1 MDSKEKSSRQ
11 STGCRTT
18 SPLEL
23 FPTIP
28 SSSMRREHG
37 ELQWKS
43 GKITLGFS
51 PGKQLSYWVRL
62 LAWKVL
68 GNSITGTTYAGATGI
83 VGDCPIDSASA
94 QSTSHSMCIYL
105 DLTDTSI
112 PPSIHPSYISIYLPY
127 PTLPYPTLPY
137 PTLPYPTLPYPTY
150 LHTYTHVVYRIH
162 TYTHVYTYTHI
173 IYTNTHKYTHTCI
186 ACVCASYSHI
196 IIYIYTH
203 TN

>member
-28 SSSMRREHG
+28 SSSMRREHA

-43 GKITLGFS
+43 GKITMGFP

-83 VGDCPIDSASA
+83 VEIVP
-94 QSTSHSMCIYL
+94 STVPVHKPQHVHLSRSDRYL
-105 DLTDTSI
+105 H
-112 PPSIHPSYISIYLPY
+112 PSIHPSYISIYLPY
-127 PTLPYPTLPY
+127 PTLPYPT
-137 PTLPYPTLPYPTY
+137 Y
-150 LHTYTHVVYRIH
+150 LRTHVYTRIHIH
-162 TYTHVYTYTHI
+162 TYTHIYTQIH
-173 IYTNTHKYTHTCI
+173 TNTHIH
-186 ACVCASYSHI
+186 A
-196 IIYIYTH
+196 
-203 TN
+203 